1 MDLNKKNIIGKYEIS
16 DICLQSYPCQHYVKN
31 IETGTAQLMFGDN
44 IYSMLKN
51 DGLTYPHFDCYV
63 EFIRKRDNPTKEELD
78 EKLFREKKMDEQM
91 EKERKEREER
101 EKITNTYKASSRLE
115 RLKLQNNIN

>member
-1 MDLNKKNIIGKYEIS
+1 MDLNKKNLIGKYEIS
-16 DICLQSYPCQHYVKN
+16 DLCFQSSPCQHYVKN

-51 DGLTYPHFDCYV
+51 DGLTYPHFDCYA

-78 EKLFREKKMDEQM
+78 EKQ
-91 EKERKEREER
+91 RKERDER

>member
-1 MDLNKKNIIGKYEIS
+1 MDLNSNFIIGKYEIT
-16 DICLQSYPCQHYVKN
+16 DMCFLTYPCQHYVKN
-31 IETGTAQLMFGDN
+31 IETGTSQLMFGDR
-44 IYSMLKN
+44 IFSMLKN
-51 DGLTYPHFDCYV
+51 DGLTYPHFDGYA

-78 EKLFREKKMDEQM
+78 EKLFRKKKMEEQM
-91 EKERKEREER
+91 EKQRKERDEI